1 VLSVIGSLKLGWW
14 EAEDTDTVVALI
26 VLRQP
31 RVRLLD
37 VVTDAVAGSSQ
48 QSIRSRQFRPGDI
61 AGEAADDID
70 ERSAGGF
77 TAQLEIV

>member
-1 VLSVIGSLKLGWW
+1 VLSVIGGLKLGWW
-14 EAEDTDTVVALI
+14 EAKDTDTVAALI

-31 RVRLLD
+31 RVRLLE
-37 VVTDAVAGSSQ
+37 VAVAGSSQ
-48 QSIRSRQFRPGDI
+48 QSIRSRQFRPGDV

-70 ERSAGGF
+70 KRGAGGF